1 MISMGSPAM
10 FATEYD
16 RDDCHIGIVHVG
28 YGAFHRAHQ
37 AVYIDDYMARTGDLS
52 WGIAAVNL
60 RASESGAFAEAAAAD
75 DGYLL
80 KYTGTSAPTA
90 WRMVRPHLTFA
101 DWSQD
106 AETAEALVA
115 LDSVNAIT
123 ITVTE
128 SGYYLDDA
136 GRLNTGDPVI
146 AEEIAGGPRHSIFGY
161 LASALKRRHQ
171 AGGRP
176 ISILCCDNI
185 RGNGKML
192 RRSML
197 AWLNAAGE
205 AELSAWVAD
214 HVTFP
219 CSMVDRITP
228 RTTPA
233 LIDEAEALFP
243 GKAHS
248 PIHSEDYIQWVLE
261 DNFASSMPDL
271 TRAGVEI
278 VKDVDPYEEAKIR
291 ILNGGHTGL
300 AYLGALAGH
309 ATFDEAMRDADLRR
323 HFDGLETQEVLP
335 GLQLDLP
342 FDRASYCLRVAERFA
357 NEAIADALERIC
369 MDGFAKFPIFIR
381 PTIEGCLAQGITPR
395 HSYASIASWYV
406 YARRSAAQQTSIP
419 YHEPNWPL
427 LAPMLEPGCEA
438 NFAASSL
445 LWGDLPDRYPGF
457 VDGIVNSIEEMDRT
471 WPA

>member
-1 MISMGSPAM
+1 MTSPPRLTRSTTPHPA
-10 FATEYD
+10 
-16 RDDCHIGIVHVG
+16 GIVHVG
-28 YGAFHRAHQ
+28 PGAFFRAFIAPYTDEAIAAGGPKGEDWGII
-37 AVYIDDYMARTGDLS
+37 AVSLKSPTARDALIPQRCLYAALERGPDGDVPRQVGAITDVLVAPENPAAVLDAMARPEIRIVTL
-52 WGIAAVNL
+52 
-60 RASESGAFAEAAAAD
+60 
-75 DGYLL
+75 
-80 KYTGTSAPTA
+80 
-90 WRMVRPHLTFA
+90 
-101 DWSQD
+101 
-106 AETAEALVA
+106 
-115 LDSVNAIT
+115 
-123 ITVTE
+123 TVTE
-128 SGYYLDDA
+128 KGYCHNPRTGSLQTDHPDIAHDIATIDTPRTALGFLVLALARRREA
-136 GRLNTGDPVI
+136 GIPPFTV
-146 AEEIAGGPRHSIFGY
+146 
-161 LASALKRRHQ
+161 
-171 AGGRP
+171 
-176 ISILCCDNI
+176 LCCDNLPS
-185 RGNGKML
+185 NGAML
-192 RRSML
+192 RQLVTEFARQRD
-197 AWLNAAGE
+197 AAGTSDRL
-205 AELSAWVAD
+205 AEWIAGHVAFPSA
-214 HVTFP
+214 
-219 CSMVDRITP
+219 MVDRITP

-335 GLQLDLP
+335 GLQLELP

-395 HSYASIASWYV
+395 HSYESIASWYV

>member
-1 MISMGSPAM
+1 MISMGAPAV
-10 FATEYD
+10 FATGYD
-16 RDDCHIGIVHVG
+16 RSECRVGIVHVG

-37 AVYIDDYMARTGDLS
+37 AVYVDDYMEATGDLN

-60 RASESGAFAEAAAAD
+60 RASESDAFADAAAAEG
-75 DGYLL
+75 GYLL
-80 KYTGTSAPTA
+80 KSTGTTAPTA
-90 WRMVRPHLTFA
+90 WRMVRPHLAFA

-106 AETAEALVA
+106 SGAAEALVA
-115 LDSVNAIT
+115 LESVHAIT

-128 SGYYLDDA
+128 SGYYLDDT
-136 GRLNTGDPVI
+136 GHLNTSDPVI
-146 AEEIAGGPRHSIFGY
+146 AVEIAGGARRSIFGY
-161 LASALKRRHQ
+161 LSAALKRRHA
-171 AGGRP
+171 AGGAP
-176 ISILCCDNI
+176 ISVLCCDNI

-192 RRSML
+192 RRAML
-197 AWLNAAGE
+197 AWLEAAGE
-205 AELSAWVAD
+205 DVLSTWVEQ

-228 RTTPA
+228 RSTPA
-233 LIDEAEALFP
+233 LIDEVEALFP
-243 GKAHS
+243 KLALS
-248 PIHSEDYIQWVLE
+248 PVHSEDYMQWVLE
-261 DNFASSMPDL
+261 DNFASHMPDL
-271 TRAGVEI
+271 IRAGVEI
-278 VKDVDPYEEAKIR
+278 VADVDPYEEAKIR

-309 ATFDEAMRDADLRR
+309 RTFDQAMHDVALRR
-323 HFDGLETQEVLP
+323 HFDGLEAEEVLP

-342 FDRASYCLRVAERFA
+342 FDRSAYCLRVAERFA

-381 PTIEGCLAQGITPR
+381 PTVEGCLAQGIVPR
-395 HSYASIASWYV
+395 RCYGSIASWYV
-406 YARRSAAQQTSIP
+406 YARRSAEQRTSIP
-419 YHEPNWPL
+419 YHEPNWHL

-438 NFAASSL
+438 DFAAAPL

-457 VDGIVNSIEEMDRT
+457 VEGILNSIEEMDKT

>member
-1 MISMGSPAM
+1 MISMGSPAI
-10 FATEYD
+10 FATGYD
-16 RDDCHIGIVHVG
+16 RDDCDIGIVHVG

-37 AVYIDDYMARTGDLS
+37 AVYIDDYMDRTGDLN

-60 RASESGAFAEAAAAD
+60 RASESDAFAEAAAAEA
-75 DGYLL
+75 GYLL
-80 KYTGTSAPTA
+80 KFTGTSTPTT
-90 WRMVRPHLTFA
+90 WRVVRSHLAFA

-106 AETAEALVA
+106 AEAAEALVA
-115 LDSVNAIT
+115 RDSVHAIT

-136 GRLNTGDPVI
+136 GNLNTSDAVI
-146 AEEIAGGPRHSIFGY
+146 AEETSGGPRRSIFGY
-161 LASALKRRHQ
+161 LAAALKRRHQ
-171 AGGRP
+171 SGGKP

-192 RRSML
+192 RHAML
-197 AWLNAAGE
+197 AWLDAAGE
-205 AELSAWVAD
+205 TALSAWVAAQ
-214 HVTFP
+214 VTFP

-228 RTTPA
+228 RSTPA
-233 LIDEAEALFP
+233 LIEEAESLFP

-248 PIHSEDYIQWVLE
+248 AIHSEDYIQWVLE
-261 DNFASSMPDL
+261 DNFAATMPDL
-271 TRAGVEI
+271 ARAGVEI
-278 VKDVDPYEEAKIR
+278 VADVDPYEEAKIR

-300 AYLGALAGH
+300 AYFGALAGH
-309 ATFDEAMRDADLRR
+309 ATFDEAMRDAKLRG
-323 HFDGLETQEVLP
+323 HFDRLEAQEVLP

-342 FDRASYCLRVAERFA
+342 FDRTSYCHRVAERFA

-395 HSYASIASWYV
+395 HCYESIASWYI
-406 YARRSAAQQTSIP
+406 YARRSAHQQTGIP
-419 YHEPNWPL
+419 YHEPNWHL

-438 NFAASSL
+438 DFAASSL

-457 VDGIVNSIEEMDRT
+457 VNGIVTSIEEMDRT

>member
-1 MISMGSPAM
+1 M
-10 FATEYD
+10 FY
-16 RDDCHIGIVHVG
+16 
-28 YGAFHRAHQ
+28 F
-37 AVYIDDYMARTGDLS
+37 
-52 WGIAAVNL
+52 
-60 RASESGAFAEAAAAD
+60 
-75 DGYLL
+75 
-80 KYTGTSAPTA
+80 
-90 WRMVRPHLTFA
+90 
-101 DWSQD
+101 
-106 AETAEALVA
+106 
-115 LDSVNAIT
+115 SVNAIT

-335 GLQLDLP
+335 GLQLELP
-342 FDRASYCLRVAERFA
+342 FDRSAYCLRVAERFA

-395 HSYASIASWYV
+395 HSYESIASWYV
-406 YARRSAAQQTSIP
+406 YARRSAAQQISIP

>member
-1 MISMGSPAM
+1 MISMGSPAI

-16 RDDCHIGIVHVG
+16 RSECRIGIVHVG

-37 AVYIDDYMARTGDLS
+37 AVYVDDYMERTGDLD

-60 RASESGAFAEAAAAD
+60 RNSESEAFADAAAAT

-80 KYTGTSAPTA
+80 KYTGTTAPTS
-90 WRMVRPHLTFA
+90 WRMVRPHLAFC
-101 DWSQD
+101 DWSR
-106 AETAEALVA
+106 EAEAAESLVA
-115 LDSVNAIT
+115 LDTVHAIT

-146 AEEIAGGPRHSIFGY
+146 AEEIAGGPRRSIFGY
-161 LASALKRRHQ
+161 LAAALKRRHA
-171 AGGRP
+171 AGAWP
-176 ISILCCDNI
+176 ISVLCCDNI

-197 AWLNAAGE
+197 DWLEAAGD
-205 AELSAWVAD
+205 AELAAWVAA

-228 RTTPA
+228 RSTPT
-233 LIDEAEALFP
+233 LLDEAKALFP
-243 GKAHS
+243 DCAHS
-248 PIHSEDYIQWVLE
+248 PVHSEDYIQWVLE
-261 DNFASSMPDL
+261 DNFAATMPDL
-271 TRAGVEI
+271 GRAGVEI
-278 VKDVDPYEEAKIR
+278 VADVDPYEEAKIR

-309 ATFDEAMRDADLRR
+309 ATFDEAMRDAVLRR
-323 HFDGLETQEVLP
+323 HFDCLEQEEVLP
-335 GLQLDLP
+335 GLQLELP
-342 FDRASYCLRVAERFA
+342 FDRSAYCHRVAERFA

-395 HSYASIASWYV
+395 RCFESVASWYV
-406 YARRSAAQQTSIP
+406 YARRSAENKTNIP
-419 YHEPNWPL
+419 YHEPNWHL
-427 LAPMLEPGCEA
+427 LEPMLQAGREA
-438 NFAASSL
+438 DFATSSL

-457 VDGIVNSIEEMDRT
+457 ANSIVNSIEEMDKT

>member
-1 MISMGSPAM
+1 MISMGSPAI

-16 RDDCHIGIVHVG
+16 RDQCRIGIVHVG

-37 AVYIDDYMARTGDLS
+37 AVYVDDYMERTGDLN

-60 RASESGAFAEAAAAD
+60 RASESAAFADAAAAA

-80 KYTGTSAPTA
+80 KYTGTTSPTS
-90 WRMVRPHLTFA
+90 WRMVRPHLAFC
-101 DWSQD
+101 DWSLQ
-106 AETAEALVA
+106 AEAAEDLVA
-115 LDSVNAIT
+115 LDTVHVIT

-136 GRLNTGDPVI
+136 GRLNMDDPVI
-146 AEEIAGGPRHSIFGY
+146 AEEIAGGPRRSIFGY
-161 LASALKRRHQ
+161 LAAALKRRHA
-171 AGGRP
+171 AGARP
-176 ISILCCDNI
+176 VSVLCCDNI

-197 AWLNAAGE
+197 AWLEAAGD
-205 AELSAWVAD
+205 AELAAWVAA

-228 RTTPA
+228 RSTPA
-233 LIDEAEALFP
+233 LLDEAKTLFP
-243 GKAHS
+243 DFAHS
-248 PIHSEDYIQWVLE
+248 PVHSEDYIQWVLE
-261 DNFASSMPDL
+261 DNFAATMPDL
-271 TRAGVEI
+271 GRAGVEI
-278 VKDVDPYEEAKIR
+278 VTDVDPYEEAKIR

-309 ATFDEAMRDADLRR
+309 ATFDEAMRDAALRR
-323 HFDGLETQEVLP
+323 HFDCLEQEEVLP
-335 GLQLDLP
+335 GLQLELP
-342 FDRASYCLRVAERFA
+342 FDRSAYCLRVAERFA
-357 NEAIADALERIC
+357 NKAIADALERIC

-381 PTIEGCLAQGITPR
+381 PTIEGCLAQGINPR
-395 HSYASIASWYV
+395 RCFESVASWYV
-406 YARRSAAQQTSIP
+406 YARRSAESKTSIP
-419 YHEPNWPL
+419 YHEPNWHL
-427 LAPMLEPGCEA
+427 LEPMLQAGREVD
-438 NFAASSL
+438 FATSSL

-457 VDGIVNSIEEMDRT
+457 GDSIVNSIEEMDKT